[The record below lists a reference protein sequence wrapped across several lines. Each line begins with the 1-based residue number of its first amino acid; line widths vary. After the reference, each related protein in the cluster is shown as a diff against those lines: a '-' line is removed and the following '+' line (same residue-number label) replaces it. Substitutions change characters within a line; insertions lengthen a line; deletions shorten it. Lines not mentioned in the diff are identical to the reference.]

1 EVKENGY
8 LKDGK
13 IIDLLMSQL
22 TDEDRVRL
30 NRYTDK
36 DMQFKELT
44 GDDRVDGKTVI
55 NGKYQRK
62 ADYLKNVSKAQKYLN
77 TEESVKKYKEHT
89 KKNINKYRKDKLK
102 GEKLEKEVN
111 IMTELEYKRKYKEI
125 REDESNEKKTKEIF
139 KDPLGKKYIN
149 NLKEKELL
157 EKIVNS
163 GDSYDN
169 IFYYFN
175 MQGEA
180 RGVVLENLRRQTEAY
195 KKDSGK
201 KMPKEEMDKRI
212 IAYME
217 NPGQLVSDINLRGM
231 SLDTAIEIAQYQSY
245 SKPENAKNF
254 TIFDYR
260 DKVGQVEN
268 IYFKNGKERRPMQI
282 MDSYRTPSGLEIVKV
297 KDIQTG
303 LTFTLG
309 QGSNPDLINWAKNKA
324 VSIGKNAIEK
334 GRFELGDVAGD
345 DDWFNN
351 MFGNMQLPI
360 NPIAKAGNY
369 IARGAY
375 IIKNEAEISKEIT
388 DINLKILTMKGIDT
402 KSVNNII
409 RKVTDINKTLSTP
422 SQDYKKWETET
433 YMSGIPNTPKQ
444 YVDLRGYYENTI
456 KEETNRLK
464 KLGYSEE
471 EAQRRAARGNVY
483 GGHSLSMG
491 AGTHAVSYTPNSQ
504 AIGSDPAPRQSIGP
518 HTSGILIVNPKNGL
532 LNETK
537 KVDGIITSK
546 FNPGMYGIRPFE
558 IFTGGV
564 NKNLERTKTIA
575 TYETSGQFY
584 IEEKKKYDP
593 HRVNEIG
600 EKGWYMII
608 NAPVKP
614 EKTKNREKK

>member
-1 EVKENGY
+1 
-8 LKDGK
+8 K
-13 IIDLLMSQL
+13 IIDLLMSKL
-22 TDEDRVRL
+22 TDEDNARL

-55 NGKYQRK
+55 NGKYQKRS
-62 ADYLKNVSKAQKYLN
+62 DYLKNVSKAQKYLN
-77 TEESVKKYKEHT
+77 VEKDVKKYNDDLKEASR
-89 KKNINKYRKDKLK
+89 NKYLRKKKTDKA
-102 GEKLEKEVN
+102 LERE
-111 IMTELEYKRKYKEI
+111 ISILTEIEYKRKYKQI
-125 REDESNEKKTKEIF
+125 KEDEEKEKKTKEIF
-139 KDPLGKKYIN
+139 KDPLGKKYISG
-149 NLKEKELL
+149 LKEKELL
-157 EKIVNS
+157 EKIIDS
-163 GDSYDN
+163 GEKYEN
-169 IFYYFN
+169 IYYYFN

-180 RGVVLENLRRQTEAY
+180 RVIVLENLRRQTGAY
-195 KKDSGK
+195 KGDSGME
-201 KMPKEEMDKRI
+201 MPKEEMDRRI
-212 IAYME
+212 IAYMK

-231 SLDTAIEIAQYQSY
+231 KIDTAIELAQYQSY
-245 SKPENAKNF
+245 SRPSNKYPL

-260 DKVGQVEN
+260 NKIGQIEK
-268 IYFKNGKERRPMQI
+268 IEFKNKEIRDMKI
-282 MDSYRTPSGLEIVKV
+282 LDSYTTPSGLEIVKV
-297 KDIQTG
+297 KDVQTG
-303 LTFTLG
+303 LVFILG
-309 QGSNPDLINWAKNKA
+309 QGSNPDLANWAKNKA
-324 VSIGKNAIEK
+324 VSIGKNTIEK

-351 MFGNMQLPI
+351 TFGNMQLPI
-360 NPIAKAGNY
+360 NPAAKVGNY
-369 IARGAY
+369 IAKGVY
-375 IIKNEAEISKEIT
+375 FTKNEVEIGKEIA

-422 SQDYKKWETET
+422 SQDYKKWENET

-444 YVDLRGYYENTI
+444 YVDLRGYYENI
-456 KEETNRLK
+456 VKEETNRLK
-464 KLGYSEE
+464 NLGYSEE

-504 AIGSDPAPRQSIGP
+504 AIGADPAPRQSIGP

-575 TYETSGQFY
+575 TYESSGQFY
-584 IEEKKKYDP
+584 MEEKKKYDP